1 MFLSMMGNILLDF
14 SDLQKILK
22 KFIKGL
28 EKYIDQEVVKIVNP
42 RKKKR
47 M

>member
-22 KFIKGL
+22 NLLKVLKNILIKKWL
-28 EKYIDQEVVKIVNP
+28 K
-42 RKKKR
+42 
-47 M
+47 